1 MHTIQPTTYIQRA
14 CLSHS
19 VVDSAISS
27 YTALC
32 IYYHLMTNAY
42 ILQKLK

>member
-14 CLSHS
+14 CLAHS

-32 IYYHLMTNAY
+32 IY
-42 ILQKLK
+42 